1 MKKAFDANVSRSRPR
16 MRLGAV
22 FTEGSTLEAVE
33 TAVVQEHETVAEVVA
48 PVIPSLADTVKI
60 KSEKAKEPRGPV
72 QETIARVLDEPE
84 ESPVVEAVLPRAVE
98 TVAYAAPVEVAPA
111 PVAAP
116 VARVAVA
123 PKVKALKE
131 PPPQVVEVQT
141 APVPTAEPVDVE
153 AEAHERR
160 ARLKERLSAVREN
173 PRPEPLPETVAEAGV
188 LAVERISALQT
199 EVLKYRTV
207 NLALSQDLEAARR
220 QAERATEEARLRMD
234 EARRLS
240 SEMDGRAKLLAE
252 LERELASLEAER
264 NEALLSLQEARQG
277 LDAMERDKDVLKGEI
292 QRREDALN
300 ESLSEEERLASEL
313 ESAHENSSALRK
325 TADALRGERDTL
337 ARQVSDLTKE
347 RVELLE
353 ARKALEA
360 VHRALSTAAAR

>member
-22 FTEGSTLEAVE
+22 FTEAGPALDVVE
-33 TAVVQEHETVAEVVA
+33 TAVAHQTLAEEVVA
-48 PVIPSLADTVKI
+48 PVVPSLADTVKT

-72 QETIARVLDEPE
+72 QETIARVLEAPDEP
-84 ESPVVEAVLPRAVE
+84 
-98 TVAYAAPVEVAPA
+98 VAFTPPVEVAPE
-111 PVAAP
+111 PVAVPAP

-123 PKVKALKE
+123 PKVKAFKE
-131 PPPQVVEVQT
+131 PPGQVVEVQT
-141 APVPTAEPVDVE
+141 APVPMPEPLDVE
-153 AEAHERR
+153 AEAQERR

-240 SEMDGRAKLLAE
+240 AEMDGRAKLLAE
-252 LERELASLEAER
+252 LEKELASLEAER

-292 QRREDALN
+292 QKREDALN
-300 ESLSEEERLASEL
+300 ESLSEEERLAGEL
-313 ESAHENSSALRK
+313 ESAHENASALRK

-347 RVELLE
+347 RIELLE